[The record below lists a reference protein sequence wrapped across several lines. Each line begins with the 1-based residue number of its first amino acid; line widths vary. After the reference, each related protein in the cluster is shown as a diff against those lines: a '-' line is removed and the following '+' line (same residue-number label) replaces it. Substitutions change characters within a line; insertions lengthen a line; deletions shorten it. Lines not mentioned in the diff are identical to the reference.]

1 MSNLNSSG
9 QNVPAIQGNS
19 LITCSRFVLFLD
31 IMGFK
36 NRVSKQE
43 HGKVLRDLQKFQS
56 EIQKCLSNYKAINI
70 QIAQFSDSIVLFSSN
85 TYKAS
90 LLALSEV
97 ASSIMC
103 IALRSN
109 IPLKGALAKGKVT
122 CDIPKQLFFG
132 QALIDAYL
140 LEENVKYYG
149 ILVHHTAEVDVKGCH
164 DYYRD
169 VNAFLKSGQIHHY
182 ELNWYDKRE
191 EMDKL
196 LNRLRESVSDE
207 PRKYVDN
214 TLSII
219 NESI

>member
-1 MSNLNSSG
+1 MSNLNPSG

-43 HGKVLRDLQKFQS
+43 HKKVLRDLQKFQS
-56 EIQKCLSNYKAINI
+56 EIQKCISYYKAINI
-70 QIAQFSDSIVLFSSN
+70 QIAQFSDSIVLFSPN

-90 LLALSEV
+90 LSVLSEV
-97 ASSIMC
+97 ASSIMR
-103 IALRSN
+103 IAMRSN

-169 VNAFLKSGQIHHY
+169 VNAFLKSGRIRHY

-219 NESI
+219 NENI